1 MSRKFA
7 PNRRRGLILHI
18 LLLVILTGC
27 MVLAFFQAF
36 QQASR
41 GLLFLNLVVGALL
54 LAPLALIAY
63 RLYAL
68 LNASYEIDREKVRIH
83 WGLRTEE
90 IPLLEIEWVRP
101 LDELGESLR
110 SPFFSMPGAYLG
122 SVKSPNLGEVEFM
135 ASEKSGALVVAGQA
149 IVVVVSPENTSE
161 FVRAFQDATEMGS
174 LTPPVAFSAHPGAYV
189 FQVSRDRL
197 ALGLLI
203 GLTLVTVVLSVLN
216 ALLVTG
222 KTTLSMGFAADGSLL
237 PPVPASYLLLLPIL
251 GLIIY
256 VSDVAA
262 GLYFFPRGN
271 KRYASYGL
279 WGAGIISVLFLILA
293 SLIFISTAR

>member
-1 MSRKFA
+1 
-7 PNRRRGLILHI
+7 
-18 LLLVILTGC
+18 
-27 MVLAFFQAF
+27 MVLTFLQAF
-36 QQASR
+36 QQTSR
-41 GLLFLNLVVGALL
+41 GLLFLNLVVGAILL
-54 LAPLALIAY
+54 VPMALIAY

-68 LNASYEIDREKVRIH
+68 IRASYEIDREKIRIH

-90 IPLLEIEWVRP
+90 IPLPEVEWVRP
-101 LDELGESLR
+101 LDELGETLR
-110 SPFFSMPGAYLG
+110 SPLFSMPGAYLG

-135 ASEKSGALVVAGQA
+135 ASEKSGAVVVAGEA
-149 IVVVVSPENTSE
+149 IMVVISPENTSE
-161 FVRAFQDATEMGS
+161 FVRAFQDAAEMGS
-174 LTPPVAFSAHPGAYV
+174 LTPPVALSAHPGAYV
-189 FQVSRDRL
+189 FQVSKDRL

-203 GLTLVTVVLSVLN
+203 GLTFATVALSILN

-237 PPVPASYLLLLPIL
+237 PPVPASYLLLLPVL

-256 VSDVAA
+256 SSDVAA

-279 WGAGIISVLFLILA
+279 WGAGIVSILLLIAA
-293 SLIFISTAR
+293 SLIFISNAR